1 MERVIRNKIKIGISS
16 CMYGSNFRYNGKG
29 YDITK
34 HIGRDRSNFIWYP
47 ICPEVNGGLG
57 IPRSPIH
64 VSGESGD
71 NVWDGSGRIRDR
83 SGRDQTDKLISGCV
97 DGLRQLKENQ
107 IKVYIFME
115 GSPSCGI
122 YRTSLKNNRLGKPPG
137 VFGSLLLKEEIFL
150 IPAMDLQSPIKKW
163 DWFRRMYSFLWVDEM
178 IIDSK
183 DSLYEMWH
191 TVKFLCQEVDEK
203 RARILGRKMANLGKY
218 VEYEKLSEMKR
229 EVLMM
234 LRKPSSLS
242 KIKNRLWKHYKYY
255 EKKMKLDVE
264 EVYEP
269 RDNVSMGRLAKKITE
284 IELELYDRGE
294 FFSLSPILNRSGR

>member
-1 MERVIRNKIKIGISS
+1 
-16 CMYGSNFRYNGKG
+16 
-29 YDITK
+29 
-34 HIGRDRSNFIWYP
+34 
-47 ICPEVNGGLG
+47 
-57 IPRSPIH
+57 
-64 VSGESGD
+64 
-71 NVWDGSGRIRDR
+71 
-83 SGRDQTDKLISGCV
+83 
-97 DGLRQLKENQ
+97 
-107 IKVYIFME
+107 ME

-218 VEYEKLSEMKR
+218 VEDEKLSEMKR